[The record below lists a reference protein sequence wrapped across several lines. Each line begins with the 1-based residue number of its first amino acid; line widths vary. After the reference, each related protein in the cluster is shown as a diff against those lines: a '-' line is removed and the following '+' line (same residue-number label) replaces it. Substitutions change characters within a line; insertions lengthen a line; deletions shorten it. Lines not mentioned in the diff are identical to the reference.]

1 MTLRSF
7 VFWPHL
13 AAGVLAGGVVLIMSV
28 TGVLLTYEKQM
39 VARADASVRVAP
51 LPSGNRLPLETLLE
65 RVAAQHGAVPGVLAM
80 PAARDKPALL
90 TIRQTV
96 HLVDPYSG
104 ATLGASAPRL
114 RAFFRRVT
122 DLHRW
127 LAFQGEARAGGR
139 AVTGWANFLFLLM
152 VVSGIYL
159 WWPRRW
165 TRQHVKAVAVL
176 NPKLSGKAR
185 DFNWH
190 NAIGVW
196 CAVPLFF
203 VVLGAIPISFPW
215 ATALVYRAVG
225 ETPPAPAPSRPNAA
239 PAQAAGPASVTLAGL
254 NEAWRRAETQADGW
268 RMLTLRLPAATNA
281 PFVFTV
287 DRGAAGQPQHR
298 GTLTVPRD
306 AMSAIVWEPFEAQS
320 RGRRL
325 RAFLRFVHTGEVF
338 GIAGQTVA
346 GLASLGAVFL
356 VWTGLALSW
365 RRFFS
370 RKRRPQD
377 QRAQVAA

>member
-13 AAGVLAGGVVLIMSV
+13 VSGVLAGTVVLTMSV

-39 VARADASVRVAP
+39 IARADASVR
-51 LPSGNRLPLETLLE
+51 LSGAAADRLPPEALIA
-65 RVAAQHGAVPGVLAM
+65 RVAAEHAAVPVAVVM
-80 PAARDKPALL
+80 PAAPEKPALV
-90 TIRQTV
+90 TVRQTV

-114 RAFFRRVT
+114 RAFFRTVT
-122 DLHRW
+122 DVHRW
-127 LAFQGEARAGGR
+127 LAVQGEARAGAR

-152 VVSGIYL
+152 VLSGIYL

-225 ETPPAPAPSRPNAA
+225 ETPPAAA
-239 PAQAAGPASVTLAGL
+239 PARTGAGPAQPAGAPLVNLPGLNDAWEKAEAQVEGWRTVTL
-254 NEAWRRAETQADGW
+254 RVPT
-268 RMLTLRLPAATNA
+268 AARA
-281 PFVFTV
+281 PFVFTI
-287 DRGAAGQPQHR
+287 DRGSAGQPQHR
-298 GTLTVPRD
+298 GTLTIPRD
-306 AMSAIVWEPFEAQS
+306 GSGALSWEPFQAQS
-320 RGRRL
+320 RGRRI
-325 RAFLRFVHTGEVF
+325 RTFLRFLHTGEVF

-365 RRFFS
+365 RRFVGGK
-370 RKRRPQD
+370 RKPED
-377 QRAQVAA
+377 QRARVAA

>member
-13 AAGVLAGGVVLIMSV
+13 VSGVLAGGVVLTMSV

-39 VARADASVRVAP
+39 IARADGSVR
-51 LPSGNRLPLETLLE
+51 LSGAAADRLPPEALIE
-65 RVAAQHGAVPGVLAM
+65 RVVAQHGAL
-80 PAARDKPALL
+80 PAAVLVPARPDRPALV
-90 TIRQTV
+90 TVRQTV

-114 RAFFRRVT
+114 RAFFRTVT
-122 DLHRW
+122 DIHRW
-127 LAFQGEARAGGR
+127 LAVQGEARASAR

-152 VVSGIYL
+152 VLSGIYL

-176 NPKLSGKAR
+176 NVKLSGKAR

-190 NAIGVW
+190 NAIGAW
-196 CAVPLFF
+196 CAVPLVC

-215 ATALVYRAVG
+215 ATALIYRAVG
-225 ETPPAPAPSRPNAA
+225 ETPPAPAPIRAGAGTAQPSGA
-239 PAQAAGPASVTLAGL
+239 PLVTLTGL
-254 NEAWRRAETQADGW
+254 NDAWKRAEAQVDGW
-268 RMLTLRLPAATNA
+268 RTLTLRVPTAAQS
-281 PFVFTV
+281 PFVFTI
-287 DRGAAGQPQHR
+287 DRGTAGQPQHR
-298 GTLTVPRD
+298 GTLTVQRD
-306 AMSAIVWEPFEAQS
+306 GSGALSWEPFQAQS
-320 RGRRL
+320 TGRRI
-325 RAFLRFVHTGEVF
+325 RTFLRFLHTGEVF

-346 GLASLGAVFL
+346 GVASLGAVFL

-365 RRFFS
+365 RRFFG
-370 RKRRPQD
+370 RKRRPEER
-377 QRAQVAA
+377 RAQVAA